1 MAIGIP
7 YVEAI
12 NLPLHI
18 ALAFLGNMRPSS
30 LKYLIRSQKYPLKPQ
45 QKRMQK
51 LMSQQCVNI
60 LRSHRIKL

>member
-30 LKYLIRSQKYPLKPQ
+30 SQISNKEPEVPPKTSANTHAKTYVSTVRKHS
-45 QKRMQK
+45 KK
-51 LMSQQCVNI
+51 SQD
-60 LRSHRIKL
+60 

>member
-1 MAIGIP
+1 MAMGIP

-30 LKYLIRSQKYPLKPQ
+30 PQVSNKEPEVSPQTSLLK
-45 QKRMQK
+45 
-51 LMSQQCVNI
+51 
-60 LRSHRIKL
+60 

>member
-18 ALAFLGNMRPSS
+18 ALAFLSNTRLSS
-30 LKYLIRSQKYPLKPQ
+30 SQIPKKESEVPHQTSAKTYAKTYVSTVR
-45 QKRMQK
+45 KHSK
-51 LMSQQCVNI
+51 KSQD
-60 LRSHRIKL
+60 

>member
-18 ALAFLGNMRPSS
+18 ALAFLSNTRLSS
-30 LKYLIRSQKYPLKPQ
+30 SQILKKEPETPPQTSANTHAKTYVSTVRKHSKKSQD
-45 QKRMQK
+45 
-51 LMSQQCVNI
+51 
-60 LRSHRIKL
+60 

>member
-30 LKYLIRSQKYPLKPQ
+30 SQISNKEPEVPLKPQ

-51 LMSQQCVNI
+51 LMSQQCVNT

>member
-1 MAIGIP
+1 MGIP

-30 LKYLIRSQKYPLKPQ
+30 PQVPNKEPEVPPQTSAKTHAKTYVSTVRKHSKKSQD
-45 QKRMQK
+45 
-51 LMSQQCVNI
+51 
-60 LRSHRIKL
+60 